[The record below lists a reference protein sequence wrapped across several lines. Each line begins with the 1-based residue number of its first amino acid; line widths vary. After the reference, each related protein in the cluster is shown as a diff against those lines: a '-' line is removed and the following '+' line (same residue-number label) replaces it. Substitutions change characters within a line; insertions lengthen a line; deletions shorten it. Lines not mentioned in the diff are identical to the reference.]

1 MGDWHLDRRV
11 PIVFILAILAQSA
24 GLVWYLSKQDSRL
37 ASLEIKSIQLEAE
50 IKQAH
55 ISVDTNRLNVAVIN
69 QSLDDIKRSLI
80 RIEKNVSKNS
90 D

>member
-11 PIVFILAILAQSA
+11 PIVFILAILAQSV
-24 GLVWYLSKQDSRL
+24 GLIWYLSKQDSRL

-50 IKQAH
+50 IKLTH
-55 ISVDTNRLNVAVIN
+55 ISVDTNKLNVAVIN

-80 RIEKNVSKNS
+80 RIEKNVTKNN

>member
-11 PIVFILAILAQSA
+11 PIVFILAILAQSV
-24 GLVWYLSKQDSRL
+24 GLIWYLSKQDSRL
-37 ASLEIKSIQLEAE
+37 AWLEIKSMQLEVE
-50 IKQAH
+50 IKQTH

-80 RIEKNVSKNS
+80 RIEKNVSKNN

>member
-1 MGDWHLDRRV
+1 MDDWHLDRRV

-37 ASLEIKSIQLEAE
+37 ASLEIKSIQLEAA
-50 IKQAH
+50 IQLTH

-80 RIEKNVSKNS
+80 RIEKNVTKNN

>member
-37 ASLEIKSIQLEAE
+37 ASLEIKSMQLEAE
-50 IKQAH
+50 IKQTH

-69 QSLDDIKRSLI
+69 QSLEDIKRSLI